1 MLKLWFVIFL
11 KKLFY
16 IDTSNNKIYKNIN
29 LFGFSFKY
37 RNISKELDYLE
48 QKVNDLSKE
57 NHLLRVIIERSID
70 IKQVPAAKG
79 NLRKIQ
85 LIKTKLLELV
95 AYVLKQNNITFWLD
109 YGTLIGSIR
118 HNGFIPWD
126 DDIDVC
132 LLKDDYLRLPEV
144 FESFEKINKNFKFS
158 YDFWKVHLFR
168 FLYCGFAVDFFPYE
182 YINKKYETQELTDEF
197 IGKWH
202 KVRELLLKTNPS
214 IDYSNT

>member
-70 IKQVPAAKG
+70 IKQVPVAKG

-132 LLKDDYLRLPEV
+132 LLKDDYLILV
-144 FESFEKINKNFKFS
+144 IFQFYHFTIMK
-158 YDFWKVHLFR
+158 
-168 FLYCGFAVDFFPYE
+168 C
-182 YINKKYETQELTDEF
+182 
-197 IGKWH
+197 
-202 KVRELLLKTNPS
+202 
-214 IDYSNT
+214 